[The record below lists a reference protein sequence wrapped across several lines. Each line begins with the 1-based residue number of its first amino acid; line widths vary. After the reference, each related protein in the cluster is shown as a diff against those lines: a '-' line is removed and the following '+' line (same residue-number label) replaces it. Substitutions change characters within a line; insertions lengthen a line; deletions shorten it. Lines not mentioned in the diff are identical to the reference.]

1 MMVYFIAWAE
11 TGYWGFD
18 FRDGIELDYSANGSY
33 STEIFATRAEK
44 IISDH
49 DKNQV
54 KYNSMGSITTPL
66 RHKHAPIRYNSMS
79 SITTPLRH
87 KHEKNRVCFFIL
99 KGRHPCCLE
108 EKKNYSL

>member
-18 FRDGIELDYSANGSY
+18 FRDDIELDYSANGSY

-66 RHKHAPIRYNSMS
+66 RHKHAPIRYNSLGSITTPLRHKHAPIRYNSMS

-87 KHEKNRVCFFIL
+87 KHAPIR
-99 KGRHPCCLE
+99 
-108 EKKNYSL
+108 